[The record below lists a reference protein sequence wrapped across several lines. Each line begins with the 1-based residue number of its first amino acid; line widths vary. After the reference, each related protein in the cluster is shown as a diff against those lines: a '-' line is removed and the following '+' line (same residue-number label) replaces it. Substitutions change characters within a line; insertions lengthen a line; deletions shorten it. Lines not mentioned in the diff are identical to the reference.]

1 MRSFPGPAELAPSD
15 IGVLRRE
22 ALEIDAAVDHFGF
35 AIGLR
40 NLGDEAVAEPA
51 RNGDHACC
59 PPHDMAG
66 RGANAGDGADVGDV
80 LTVGGHD
87 ERRASRERSG
97 QAGGNEK
104 MRIRD
109 VRVEPPGDTPG
120 VPEERDVAAA
130 SSPGVH
136 DRALDLVSTYQEL
149 ALEVRNEDSEV
160 RIVRA
165 RVHLGNEQDA
175 QGYPRVTWR
184 IPRHISSVVP
194 SPQRT

>member
-1 MRSFPGPAELAPSD
+1 MRSFPGPAELVPSG
-15 IGVLRRE
+15 IGVPRRE
-22 ALEIDAAVDHFGF
+22 ALEIDAAVDDFRL

-40 NLGDEAVAEPA
+40 HLRDEAVAEPA
-51 RNGDHACC
+51 RNGDHARC
-59 PPHDMAG
+59 PPHDMTG

-80 LTVGGHD
+80 LAVGGHD

-104 MRIRD
+104 VRIRD
-109 VRVEPPGDTPG
+109 LRVEPPGDPPG

-130 SSPGVH
+130 SSSGVH
-136 DRALDLVSTYQEL
+136 DRVLDLVSSDEEL
-149 ALEVRNEDSEV
+149 ALEARDEDSEV
-160 RIVRA
+160 RIVRP
-165 RVHLGNEQDA
+165 RVHLGDEQDA